1 MSSPGLDRCCGLPFR
16 RRSEPSSLGGF
27 AERLCRIA
35 VVATLAAALAWGAG
49 SQATAADTD
58 ADAEQPLREAAIAY
72 AEAFNSNDMEALA
85 SQWAE
90 QAELFEADQQ
100 LVGRDAIMAAIAASR
115 ARLPKAQMTI
125 EIDDIHFIAAS
136 LARVSGRLTMEAV
149 KDGPRISSEFTSLR
163 VLEDGQW
170 LLAESIVLT
179 APQAS
184 LGDVSWMAGT
194 WEGSSVAGEPI
205 SISISRELGGQAVI
219 SRITVGPA
227 DEPLLTA
234 IDLIYADA
242 ITGRLRSWTFDS
254 TGSRA
259 EGVLMTD
266 GTSFNRVVEGIPA
279 AGSGASESRWVQVIA
294 PLGDGR
300 LAMQSIE
307 RSVDGEPIP
316 DTDVIILEK
325 TTSSSEIIRF

>member
-1 MSSPGLDRCCGLPFR
+1 M
-16 RRSEPSSLGGF
+16 
-27 AERLCRIA
+27 A
-35 VVATLAAALAWGAG
+35 ATLAAALAWGAG

-115 ARLPKAQMTI
+115 GRLPKAQMTI

-194 WEGSSVAGEPI
+194 W
-205 SISISRELGGQAVI
+205 
-219 SRITVGPA
+219 
-227 DEPLLTA
+227 
-234 IDLIYADA
+234 
-242 ITGRLRSWTFDS
+242 
-254 TGSRA
+254 
-259 EGVLMTD
+259 
-266 GTSFNRVVEGIPA
+266 
-279 AGSGASESRWVQVIA
+279 
-294 PLGDGR
+294 
-300 LAMQSIE
+300 
-307 RSVDGEPIP
+307 
-316 DTDVIILEK
+316 
-325 TTSSSEIIRF
+325 

>member
-1 MSSPGLDRCCGLPFR
+1 M
-16 RRSEPSSLGGF
+16 
-27 AERLCRIA
+27 
-35 VVATLAAALAWGAG
+35 AG
-49 SQATAADTD
+49 S
-58 ADAEQPLREAAIAY
+58 
-72 AEAFNSNDMEALA
+72 
-85 SQWAE
+85 
-90 QAELFEADQQ
+90 
-100 LVGRDAIMAAIAASR
+100 
-115 ARLPKAQMTI
+115 
-125 EIDDIHFIAAS
+125 
-136 LARVSGRLTMEAV
+136 
-149 KDGPRISSEFTSLR
+149 
-163 VLEDGQW
+163 
-170 LLAESIVLT
+170 
-179 APQAS
+179 
-184 LGDVSWMAGT
+184 

-219 SRITVGPA
+219 SRIIVGPA

-279 AGSGASESRWVQVIA
+279 ASSGASESRWVQVIA

-300 LAMQSIE
+300 IAMQSIE

-316 DTDVIILEK
+316 DTDVIILKK
-325 TTSSSEIIRF
+325 TTSPSEIIRF